1 LEPYV
6 VRFVSA
12 RSGVGKTTLIS
23 EVSKRLLGSGLAVA
37 VIKHVHGDVAL
48 EEKDSRRF
56 LEVGVRE
63 VVVSSRHLTI
73 IYSREVPEDLVAIV
87 RLLRKPL
94 VLVEG
99 FKNSN
104 LGDKVVVAGSLDEVA
119 ELMDSST
126 IAVVLSSSEE
136 VRQVSNVLTTRD
148 ADRLAKVIAERAVE
162 HVLRQLPGLNCGY
175 CGYSTCRGLALHILQ
190 GESRACPRVLDV
202 KLTVDG
208 LEVPLNP
215 FVRNLINLIIESFL
229 KVLKGV
235 PERYSTVELRI
246 SR

>member
-1 LEPYV
+1 MEPYV

-23 EVSKRLLGSGLAVA
+23 EVSKRLLESGLAVA

-63 VVVSSRHLTI
+63 VAVSSKHLAV
-73 IYSREVPEDLVAIV
+73 IYSREVPEDLAAIL
-87 RLLRKPL
+87 RLLRKPI

-104 LGDKVVVAGSLDEVA
+104 LGDKVVVAGSLNEA
-119 ELMDSST
+119 AGLIDSST
-126 IAVVLSSSEE
+126 IAVVLSSGEE
-136 VRQVSNVLTTRD
+136 VRRVDNVLTIRD
-148 ADRLAKVIAERAVE
+148 ADKLARAIAERALE

-175 CGYSTCRGLALHILQ
+175 CGYDTCRRLALNILR
-190 GESRACPRVLDV
+190 GEGKTCPRVLDV
-202 KLTVDG
+202 RLAVDG
-208 LEVPLNP
+208 IEVPLNP
-215 FVRNLINLIIESFL
+215 FVRSLVSSIIDGLL

-246 SR
+246 AR